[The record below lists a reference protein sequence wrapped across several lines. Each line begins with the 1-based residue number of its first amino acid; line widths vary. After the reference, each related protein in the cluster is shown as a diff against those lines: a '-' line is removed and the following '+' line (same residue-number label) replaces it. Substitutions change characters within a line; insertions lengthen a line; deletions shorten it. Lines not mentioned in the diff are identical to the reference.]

1 MRNIEQVNGWYNQAL
16 EMSDKLYALMG
27 EIFNDNEIVSY
38 NIEVD
43 RWDSS
48 VNVRVFALIC
58 FGKASEEL
66 RELAGNF
73 SAQVTFAEYTQKE
86 RIDTFIETVATDI
99 KTFARRAGM
108 VRDIVKKDNEK

>member
-1 MRNIEQVNGWYNQAL
+1 MNKEQVNGWYNQAL

-43 RWDSS
+43 RWDSR
-48 VNVRVFALIC
+48 VNIRVFALIGH
-58 FGKASEEL
+58 GKASEEL

-73 SAQVTFAEYTQKE
+73 SAQVTFAEYTQQDKIE
-86 RIDTFIETVATDI
+86 TFIETVATDI
-99 KTFARRAGM
+99 RTFARRAVL
-108 VRDIVKKDNEK
+108 VRDIVEKDNEQ

>member
-48 VNVRVFALIC
+48 VSVRVFALID

-73 SAQVTFAEYTQKE
+73 SAQVTFAEYTQQE
-86 RIDTFIETVATDI
+86 IIETFVETVATDI
-99 KTFARRAGM
+99 KTFVRRAGI
-108 VRDIVKKDNEK
+108 VRDIVKKDNEQ

>member
-1 MRNIEQVNGWYNQAL
+1 MKNFEQVNGWYNQAL

-48 VNVRVFALIC
+48 VSVRVFALIC

-73 SAQVTFAEYTQKE
+73 SAEVAFAEYTQQE
-86 RIDTFIETVATDI
+86 RIDTFVETVATDI
-99 KTFARRAGM
+99 KTFARRARI
-108 VRDIVKKDNEK
+108 VRDIVKEDNEK

>member
-1 MRNIEQVNGWYNQAL
+1 MRNLEQVNCWYNQAL

-58 FGKASEEL
+58 YGKASEKL
-66 RELAGNF
+66 REQAGNF
-73 SAQVTFAEYTQKE
+73 CAMVTFAEYTQQEK
-86 RIDTFIETVATDI
+86 IETFVEMVATDI
-99 KTFARRAGM
+99 KTFVRRAGM
-108 VRDIVKKDNEK
+108 VRDIVKKNNEK

>member
-38 NIEVD
+38 SIQVD
-43 RWDSS
+43 RWDSRVS
-48 VNVRVFALIC
+48 ILVFALIYSD
-58 FGKASEEL
+58 KASEEL

-73 SAQVTFAEYTQKE
+73 SAQVTFAKYTQQE
-86 RIDTFIETVATDI
+86 RIDSFVETVATDI
-99 KTFARRAGM
+99 KTFVRRAGI

>member
-38 NIEVD
+38 SIQVD
-43 RWDSS
+43 RWDSR
-48 VNVRVFALIC
+48 VNIRVFALI
-58 FGKASEEL
+58 GYAKASEEL
-66 RELAGNF
+66 RELVGSF
-73 SAQVTFAEYTQKE
+73 SAEVTFAEYTRQE
-86 RIDTFIETVATDI
+86 RIDTFVETVATDI
-99 KTFARRAGM
+99 KTFARRAGI

>member
-1 MRNIEQVNGWYNQAL
+1 MRNFEQVNGWYNKAL

-48 VNVRVFALIC
+48 VIVRVFALIC

-73 SAQVTFAEYTQKE
+73 SAQVTFANYTKQE
-86 RIDTFIETVATDI
+86 EIETFVETVVTDI
-99 KTFARRAGM
+99 KTFTRRAGI
-108 VRDIVKKDNEK
+108 VRDIVKKDKEK